1 MAQEQLVNDLE
12 KALLER
18 AEKLAHEYRE
28 RAQRARQHILEDA
41 HERLHIE
48 EQNEVLAAQA
58 DAERLFRR
66 QIQASELKLK
76 SKLDKLRWQLIQ
88 SILHELPKRLESTSD
103 DRETYMALLHRLLVQ
118 AAENIESTELVAQV
132 NSDDLDYLKPRW
144 DTFSGDIAPGKK
156 IELAPTPL
164 HCSGGVLLRSKDNH
178 IRIDNSFEGRIERFQ
193 STLLQ
198 VITERLFAADIS
210 QRGLF
215 DD

>member
-18 AEKLAHEYRE
+18 AEKLAEEYHD

-41 HERLHIE
+41 HERLHIR

-58 DAERLFRR
+58 EAERLFRR
-66 QIQASELKLK
+66 QIQASELRLK

-88 SILHELPKRLESTSD
+88 SVLHELPKRLQKVRDDEES
-103 DRETYMALLHRLLVQ
+103 YLALLHELLVQ
-118 AAENIESTELVAQV
+118 AAGNIESRELVAEFNAADQAR
-132 NSDDLDYLKPRW
+132 LKARW
-144 DTFSGDIAPGKK
+144 ETFCADISPEKT
-156 IELAPTPL
+156 IELAATPIV
-164 HCSGGVLLRSKDNH
+164 CSGGVLLRSGDNR
-178 IRIDNSFEGRIERFQ
+178 IRIDNRFEGRIERFQ
-193 STLLQ
+193 DALLQ

-210 QRGLF
+210 LRGLF